1 MIGAR
6 HRWAAVPSS
15 VRVVTNCDGSEIW
28 SDGLKE
34 AWIIM
39 SNKLRSVVRR

>member
-1 MIGAR
+1 M
-6 HRWAAVPSS
+6 
-15 VRVVTNCDGSEIW
+15 W

-39 SNKLRSVVRR
+39 SDKLRSVSEDDPMIRAFE